1 MLERQSRAT
10 KRIDPGQAD
19 DDQQATRGP
28 PLSAR
33 IAVDRYVPGLIRAV
47 ANKLE
52 GGASRFY
59 RRHYAIGLS
68 EWHILVALATDPW
81 MTSPVLCKAAGL
93 DKAAVSRSL
102 GRMEQQGLIVSR
114 DTTGRCR
121 ATALTAKGRRL
132 HDKIAQAALTR
143 EEELLSDFSP
153 KQVEAL
159 VALLTQLGK
168 SASGLTDAFAKPARR
183 MKAVAS
189 NGSAASYGANGA
201 PRP

>member
-1 MLERQSRAT
+1 MLDRQSRTT
-10 KRIDPGQAD
+10 KRVEPAQMD
-19 DDQQATRGP
+19 DSQQATRGP
-28 PLSAR
+28 PLAAR

-132 HDKIAQAALTR
+132 HDKIAQAAIAR
-143 EEELLSDFSP
+143 EEELLSEFSP

-159 VALLTQLGK
+159 VSLLTQLGK
-168 SASGLTDAFAKPARR
+168 SASGLTDALAKPARR
-183 MKAVAS
+183 AKVAASS
-189 NGSAASYGANGA
+189 NGTGDYGADDG